1 MARFSN
7 SRWSIDVTKLLLVLV
22 ALIALVSTVT
32 VLQSDNSSAD
42 DVDCKTFYYDH
53 LNDKQKEIYDKLN
66 AMTIENARFDLV
78 LDDSVVGQPVSSV
91 IKPLED
97 EIHNV
102 YLLFRQEQLTHYW
115 IDGTFTISYSY
126 SGDKMAS
133 STVSVI
139 FNSLI
144 TTYGSTTAEVNS
156 TISSINTI
164 IEGFTIDESSRYNA
178 VNSVYNAL
186 YDRLTYYKA
195 KPIPDGMGL
204 RNIATAFLGATYPE
218 QSEVVCEGY
227 AKAFKAVCDYYGIPC
242 IIVTGTGVTT
252 EGSEGHMWNYVQM
265 ENGKWYLIDL
275 TWDDQDSIPTLFHDF
290 FLAGSGTVDEH
301 FGHMTMNES
310 HLIDA
315 KYSALSVP
323 ALDTKA
329 YSSIEYLI
337 TFRNEDGSTFSA
349 RHYQAGDKVSVPT
362 LDNYDKVGKRHTFD
376 GWAVKDTTD
385 VIEIPAVTGDAVYD
399 PVFSVTDIRYTITF
413 KDVDGTVISSKNDYL
428 YHESVIVP
436 TEFVSVTW
444 SPEVPAAIEQDL
456 TITATRS
463 IKAEG
468 QNVTAR
474 SAGTD
479 LLFSAAE
486 MTTIKSTTGTL
497 KIYLSSGSVLFDNTA
512 KQTLAGDQTL
522 TLEEKSFAIL
532 RSSVQS
538 ALKNAVVYSIT
549 FGSNN
554 NVFETG
560 KATVSMNFT
569 PRSGQDESNIML
581 YYVDGDK
588 ITEVPSTYAD
598 GKLTFT
604 TNHFS
609 TYAIQIP
616 QVTPDVMKL
625 IQENWILIAIL
636 LFAVIGMALSYRFG

>member
-1 MARFSN
+1 
-7 SRWSIDVTKLLLVLV
+7 
-22 ALIALVSTVT
+22 
-32 VLQSDNSSAD
+32 
-42 DVDCKTFYYDH
+42 
-53 LNDKQKEIYDKLN
+53 
-66 AMTIENARFDLV
+66 
-78 LDDSVVGQPVSSV
+78 
-91 IKPLED
+91 
-97 EIHNV
+97 
-102 YLLFRQEQLTHYW
+102 
-115 IDGTFTISYSY
+115 
-126 SGDKMAS
+126 
-133 STVSVI
+133 
-139 FNSLI
+139 
-144 TTYGSTTAEVNS
+144 
-156 TISSINTI
+156 
-164 IEGFTIDESSRYNA
+164 
-178 VNSVYNAL
+178 
-186 YDRLTYYKA
+186 
-195 KPIPDGMGL
+195 
-204 RNIATAFLGATYPE
+204 
-218 QSEVVCEGY
+218 
-227 AKAFKAVCDYYGIPC
+227 
-242 IIVTGTGVTT
+242 
-252 EGSEGHMWNYVQM
+252 MWNYVQM

-275 TWDDQDSIPTLFHDF
+275 TWDDQDSIPKLFHDF
-290 FLAGSGTVDEH
+290 FLAGSATVDEN
-301 FGHMTMNES
+301 FGHRTMNES

-315 KYSALSVP
+315 KYSAVGVP

-376 GWAVKDTTD
+376 GWAVKDTTT

-436 TEFVSVTW
+436 TGFIAITW

-468 QNVTAR
+468 QDVTTR

-479 LLFSAAE
+479 LLFSATE
-486 MTTIKSTTGTL
+486 MSTIKGTTGTL

-554 NVFETG
+554 SVFETG
-560 KATVSMNFT
+560 KATVSVDFT

-616 QVTPDVMKL
+616 QETPDMIKL